1 MSFRPHEVDDMLAAL
16 WGPFRRALTLWE
28 SDFVASVQA
37 QWSRSR
43 SLSSRQ
49 ERKLAEVWEE
59 VWEGFA
65 SGRRRAGDEP
75 EE

>member
-43 SLSSRQ
+43 SLSPRQ
-49 ERKLAEVWEE
+49 ERKLAE

>member
-49 ERKLAEVWEE
+49 ERKLAEVWE
-59 VWEGFA
+59 GFA

>member
-1 MSFRPHEVDDMLAAL
+1 VSFRPHEVDDMLAAL

-49 ERKLAEVWEE
+49 ERKLAEVWE
-59 VWEGFA
+59 GFA

>member
-1 MSFRPHEVDDMLAAL
+1 MSLRPHEVDDMLAAL

-49 ERKLAEVWEE
+49 ERKLAEVWE
-59 VWEGFA
+59 GFA